1 MTGRGSHR
9 VAGAQ
14 PSRTVRGYAGTIVLM
29 VENTEA
35 SILDGRAIADK
46 LIANVAQAVANG
58 VKRGERPPG
67 LAVVLIGDDPAS
79 DIYVGNKVKACA
91 RAGIVS
97 RDYRLSHG
105 SDEKSLL
112 ALIDQL
118 NAEDEID
125 GILVQLPLPAH
136 MDEHAVTRRISAE
149 KDVDGFHPVN
159 VGKLALRN
167 PGLRPCT
174 PRGVMTLLNA
184 YGLDAKSKHAV
195 VVGASNIV
203 GRPLALELLLAGA
216 TITVA
221 HRFTK
226 KLESLVGQA
235 DYLFVAVGK
244 PGVVDPEWL
253 KPGVVAVDIGIHR
266 DQEGRV
272 RGDLDF
278 EAACQRASWITP
290 VPGGVGPM
298 TVATLMQNTAEAAG
312 LVVLSP

>member
-1 MTGRGSHR
+1 
-9 VAGAQ
+9 
-14 PSRTVRGYAGTIVLM
+14 M
-29 VENTEA
+29 VEHTQA
-35 SILDGRAIADK
+35 SILDGRAVADR

-58 VKRGERPPG
+58 VSRGERPPG

-97 RDYRLSHG
+97 RDYRLAHG

-118 NAEDEID
+118 NADDEID

-136 MDEHAVTRRISAE
+136 MDEHAVTRRIAPE

-184 YGLDAKSKHAV
+184 NGLDSKGCHAV

-216 TITVA
+216 TVTVA

-226 KLESLVGQA
+226 NLESLVRDA
-235 DYLFVAVGK
+235 EFLFVAVGK
-244 PGVVDPEWL
+244 PGVVDSEWIQ
-253 KPGVVAVDIGIHR
+253 PGAVAVDIGIHR
-266 DQEGRV
+266 DPEGRV

-278 EAACQRASWITP
+278 EAAGRRASWVSP

-298 TVATLMQNTAEAAG
+298 TVATLMQNTAEAGG
-312 LVVLSP
+312 LVVISP